1 MTETI
6 FGRYAVH
13 VCSTRPQNT
22 IADDIVQIGES
33 RARGIGVWEGKFA
46 GVPHAQVKT
55 QMDRYGLHATNCL
68 PLIWTILPL
77 PASARPELRGGLE
90 QDPATRTRQICDSI
104 PRLAIFEPELIIV
117 GPGVSGDPAHPAGP
131 LSAVQEGLHEIAE
144 VAAANGLRVGFELLA
159 ERRGC
164 PIPDLPA
171 MVSFIDKFGLTN
183 VGVMWD
189 MFHSWSEPDVHT
201 HLRQFGDRII
211 GVQITDV
218 QVHERSHRDRA
229 WPGQGRGVAPEL
241 LATLLE
247 TGYDGWFELEVFSD
261 DGTFGNA
268 FPDSLW
274 RLDPREYL
282 RRAEDAYA
290 DTYDKALAILSSRS
304 AERSAAAQGED

>member
-1 MTETI
+1 MTATI
-6 FGRYAVH
+6 FDRYAVH
-13 VCSTRPQNT
+13 VCSTRPQNSIT
-22 IADDIVQIGES
+22 DDVVQIGES
-33 RARGIGVWEGKFA
+33 RAQGIGLWEGKFA
-46 GVPHAQVKT
+46 GLTHAQVKAD
-55 QMDRYGLHATNCL
+55 MDRYGLHATNCL

-77 PASARPELRGGLE
+77 PASAKPELRGGLE
-90 QDPATRTRQICDSI
+90 QDPAKRTRQICESL
-104 PRLAIFEPELIIV
+104 PQLAIFEPELIIV

-164 PIPDLPA
+164 PIVDLPA
-171 MVSFIDKFGLTN
+171 MVSFIDEYGLSN

-189 MFHSWSEPDVHT
+189 MFHSWSEPDVHE
-201 HLRQFGDRII
+201 HLRQFGNRLI

-229 WPGQGRGVAPEL
+229 LPGQGRGVAPEL

-247 TGYDGWFELEVFSD
+247 IGYDGWIELEVFSD

-274 RLDPREYL
+274 LLEPREYL
-282 RRAEDAYA
+282 RQAEEAYA
-290 DTYDKALAILSSRS
+290 DTYDKALAIVNDRS
-304 AERSAAAQGED
+304 AQRSSVAHGEV

>member
-1 MTETI
+1 
-6 FGRYAVH
+6 
-13 VCSTRPQNT
+13 
-22 IADDIVQIGES
+22 
-33 RARGIGVWEGKFA
+33 
-46 GVPHAQVKT
+46 
-55 QMDRYGLHATNCL
+55 
-68 PLIWTILPL
+68 
-77 PASARPELRGGLE
+77 
-90 QDPATRTRQICDSI
+90 
-104 PRLAIFEPELIIV
+104 
-117 GPGVSGDPAHPAGP
+117 
-131 LSAVQEGLHEIAE
+131 
-144 VAAANGLRVGFELLA
+144 
-159 ERRGC
+159 
-164 PIPDLPA
+164 
-171 MVSFIDKFGLTN
+171 
-183 VGVMWD
+183 
-189 MFHSWSEPDVHT
+189 MFHSWSEPDVHA

-304 AERSAAAQGED
+304 AERSAAVQEDD